1 MKICDVPVGTGV
13 IVLTVPFAVVVVVV
27 VVVDEVVGAV
37 SALLRLP
44 AAPPPSL
51 ATSGSRGSSRNMAVW

>member
-13 IVLTVPFAVVVVVV
+13 IVLTVPFAVVVVV